1 MSADAALA
9 SELGLSSGRAGP
21 PGLLV
26 AFEALDGTPRQN
38 VIERVRNHLLP
49 CDTII
54 HKFPQK
60 DTAIGTVIDSYLK
73 CRKIYSAQTA
83 HLLFASERW
92 EHSAMLE
99 QKLRAG
105 SHVLV
110 NRYSLSGIVYSLA
123 RMGIGYMDFC
133 KQTEAF
139 LPRPDL
145 TIYLRLEPEE
155 VMKLRGYGRAR
166 NHALPNLF
174 RVDSLYQEFIRH
186 DDTGYQIECGKLSEQ
201 EIVEKCLKLIHD
213 TTPMPKSR
221 NLRTEYD
228 VNVVCTDAN
237 HDLWGMPY

>member
-1 MSADAALA
+1 M
-9 SELGLSSGRAGP
+9 

-38 VIERVRNHLLP
+38 IIEKVRNNLLP

-60 DTAIGTVIDSYLK
+60 DTAIGTVIQSYLK

-83 HLLFASERW
+83 HLVFASDRW

-123 RMGIGYMDFC
+123 RMGTGYLDFC

-155 VMKLRGYGRAR
+155 VMRLRGYGRAR

-186 DDTGYQIECGKLSEQ
+186 DKTGYQIECGKLSEQ
-201 EIVEKCLKLIHD
+201 ETVDQCLKLIHASA
-213 TTPMPKSR
+213 PMQKSR
-221 NLRTEYD
+221 NLQREFD
-228 VNVVCTDAN
+228 INEVCTGAD
-237 HDLWGMPY
+237 HDLRGMPY